1 MFFENLLPKINSTED
16 MAIIGLG
23 DTRDLLQCRL
33 VCRTFYVL
41 TSRWV
46 WRRVVLNF
54 GPISES
60 IFPTTNES
68 RPFAI
73 CNFVLAHPEVSKHV
87 RYLSISACFGR
98 KLDIFHG
105 APIHTLGSALL
116 AIAPLLQNFR
126 LLGVAIDQPL
136 PWWQA
141 LDALFSLPLLRM
153 IWLKGVDCSGVSAQ
167 GLKPNPGITGLLVLR
182 CTHLENIYPLVP
194 SLEVFRYYGETEI
207 EQLPP
212 WDKLREV
219 AFETHE
225 EALADHVAESFQV

>member
-1 MFFENLLPKINSTED
+1 MQDYQLKETCAVTLFGTVGAPLPYLLFTKRLQKSNRPLHSGILVVLLRFWLIPITILDQVAMTGKLSRVFPAEILSMFFENLLPKIDRTED
-16 MAIIGLG
+16 MHIGLG

-73 CNFVLAHPEVSKHV
+73 CNFFLAHPEVSKHV
-87 RYLSISACFGR
+87 RYLRISARFGQ
-98 KLDIFHG
+98 KLDIFHR

-116 AIAPLLQNFR
+116 AIAPLLQNLR

-141 LDALFSLPLLRM
+141 LDALFSLPLLLRM
-153 IWLKGVDCSGVSAQ
+153 IWLSKD
-167 GLKPNPGITGLLVLR
+167 I
-182 CTHLENIYPLVP
+182 
-194 SLEVFRYYGETEI
+194 
-207 EQLPP
+207 
-212 WDKLREV
+212 
-219 AFETHE
+219 
-225 EALADHVAESFQV
+225 